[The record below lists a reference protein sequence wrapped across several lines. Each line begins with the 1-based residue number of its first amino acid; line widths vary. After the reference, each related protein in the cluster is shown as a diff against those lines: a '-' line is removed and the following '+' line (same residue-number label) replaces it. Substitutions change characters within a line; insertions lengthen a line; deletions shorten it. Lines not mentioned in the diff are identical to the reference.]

1 MGYDANNLKL
11 NEQLYAKVELEQ
23 EKYKAD
29 LMTRSPAEILEA
41 AAEYAIR
48 EDIVASLEFRCV
60 TTPQAMALLKTE
72 DTLGAIYEKWQSI
85 VDTQF
90 MDMVADAIKSK
101 GDDLVQAEGKKEP
114 RGKKSRDRDER

>member
-48 EDIVASLEFRCV
+48 EDIVACLEFRCV

-72 DTLGAIYEKWQSI
+72 DTLGAIYKKWQSI
-85 VDTQF
+85 VDTQH